1 MKQDKG
7 VKIMNA
13 KEFNEFIRKDKLGD
27 NGIEVTKEMMD
38 QAKETLARMEPSLR
52 DEKYLNLKDFVETF
66 YSATIIHKFHVVKI
80 AWVFCPELNG
90 EDFCHIFGQK
100 EHQCPVAS
108 IPGMDERMGLP
119 ECPIFQDAVEKSP
132 WYYK

>member
-1 MKQDKG
+1 
-7 VKIMNA
+7 MNA
-13 KEFNEFIRKDKLGD
+13 KEFNEHIRKDKLGY

-38 QAKETLARMEPSLR
+38 QARETLARMEPSLR

-100 EHQCPVAS
+100 NHQCWVAS

-119 ECPIFQDAVEKSP
+119 ECPICEKHFSD
-132 WYYK
+132 